1 MPAKS
6 RAQSRKATL
15 LAVFGLGVALSCGP
29 VQGENGSRLVVSA
42 TILATNACHIT
53 DTAVDP
59 AAPELFRCSGPG
71 SFKTHQMRVTRVPGT
86 AANGA
91 PGEYVRTVL
100 LTLEP

>member
-1 MPAKS
+1 MPLKQA
-6 RAQSRKATL
+6 L

-29 VQGENGSRLVVSA
+29 VHGENSSRLVVSA

-53 DTAVDP
+53 DTPVDP

-71 SFKTHQMRVTRVPGT
+71 SFKAHQMRVTRVPDT
-86 AANGA
+86 ANVE
-91 PGEYVRTVL
+91 PGNDTETVL